1 MRGRAGLLLMTAVV
15 GTPAPSIAEP
25 AASQTALD
33 LTFDDRVLAISI
45 NNMPFRLAV
54 VLNDSQQVVL
64 NPAAFNRLGKVTVG
78 PHVIDLGSAQF
89 RGVESWARIGVG
101 GKTVIARVTAIQRNC
116 CRRSDGTIAADLLPY
131 DAVHFRRPNAAA
143 GVATHSARADRDYL
157 LGMWL
162 PIKSQAGTLRL
173 KIDLERE
180 TSIATYSAGYRMAA
194 LGGGRLSGDPRMA
207 ISFYDYAT
215 PVRRLVLD
223 RPVSLAPFVIGA
235 IDVRMSDFRGRGQF
249 PAMTGSTDDI
259 VVARKLQAAK
269 GRDLPNIHVG
279 RDFLRRCSSLSYYR
293 RDDRLDLTCD

>member
-1 MRGRAGLLLMTAVV
+1 M
-15 GTPAPSIAEP
+15 
-25 AASQTALD
+25 
-33 LTFDDRVLAISI
+33 
-45 NNMPFRLAV
+45 
-54 VLNDSQQVVL
+54 
-64 NPAAFNRLGKVTVG
+64 TVG

-223 RPVSLAPFVIGA
+223 RPVSLARFAIDS
-235 IDVRMSDFRGRGQF
+235 IDVRINDFRGRGRF
-249 PAMTGSTDDI
+249 PTIIGNPDDI
-259 VVARKLQAAK
+259 IVAGKLKSAK
-269 GRDLPNIHVG
+269 GQDLPTVHAGRDL
-279 RDFLRRCSSLSYYR
+279 LQRCVSISYVR
-293 RDDRLDLTCD
+293 QADRLDLVCD